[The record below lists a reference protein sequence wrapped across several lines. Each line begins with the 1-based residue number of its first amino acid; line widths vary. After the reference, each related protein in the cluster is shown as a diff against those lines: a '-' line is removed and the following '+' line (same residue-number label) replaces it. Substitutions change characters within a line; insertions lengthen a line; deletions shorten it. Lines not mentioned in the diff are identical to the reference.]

1 MSVSQMITDK
11 FRLMKSDPI
20 ICSFMTY
27 HHIFMLSVMCKEN
40 GILITLDTHLHLVLR
55 ENCVFVSL
63 CSTCIF
69 FIHVVPIALNLDPIY
84 VPKTEGHCIWSEL
97 LLN

>member
-20 ICSFMTY
+20 ISSFMTY
-27 HHIFMLSVMCKEN
+27 

-84 VPKTEGHCIWSEL
+84 VPKTEGHCI
-97 LLN
+97 